1 MSMEAK
7 PINIKIMDKE
17 YLISCSEEE
26 RDQLYGA
33 AEMVNSKMGQ
43 IKNAG
48 SVIGSE
54 RIAVMA
60 ALNIAHE
67 LLAYRDKNEVYTSK
81 LDDTIKRL
89 QGKIHNALGKGEQL
103 EI

>member
-1 MSMEAK
+1 MSPEAK

-17 YLISCSEEE
+17 YLISCPEDE
-26 RDQLYGA
+26 REQLYNA
-33 AEMVNSKMGQ
+33 AEMVNSKMAQ

-67 LLAYRDKNEVYTSK
+67 LLDYRDKNAVYTSR
-81 LDDTIKRL
+81 LDDTIRRL

>member
-1 MSMEAK
+1 MSPEAK

-17 YLISCSEEE
+17 YLISCPENE
-26 RDQLYGA
+26 RDQLYNA
-33 AEMVNSKMGQ
+33 AEMVNSKMSQ

-67 LLAYRDKNEVYTSK
+67 LLDYRDKNAVYTSR
-81 LDDTIKRL
+81 LDDTIRRL

>member
-1 MSMEAK
+1 MSESAK

-17 YLISCSEEE
+17 YLISCPEQE
-26 RDQLYGA
+26 RDQLYNA
-33 AEMVNSKMGQ
+33 AEMVNAKMDQ
-43 IKNAG
+43 IKQSG

-54 RIAVMA
+54 RIAVMT

-67 LLAYRDKNEVYTSK
+67 LLDYLDKNAVYTSR
-81 LDDTIKRL
+81 LDDTIRRL
-89 QGKIHNALGKGEQL
+89 QGKIHSALGKGEQL

>member
-1 MSMEAK
+1 MSSEAK
-7 PINIKIMDKE
+7 PINIKILDKE
-17 YLISCSEEE
+17 YLISCPEEE
-26 RDQLYGA
+26 RDQLYNA
-33 AEMVNSKMGQ
+33 AEMVNSKMNQ

-67 LLAYRDKNEVYTSK
+67 LLDYRDKNAVYTSR
-81 LDDTIKRL
+81 LDDTIRRL

>member
-1 MSMEAK
+1 MSATSK

-33 AEMVNSKMGQ
+33 AEMVNNKMDQ
-43 IKNAG
+43 IKNGG
-48 SVIGSE
+48 SVIGTE

-67 LLAYRDKNEVYTSK
+67 LLAYRDKNEIYTSR
-81 LDDTIKRL
+81 LDDTIRRL
-89 QGKIHNALGKGEQL
+89 QGKIHSALGKGEQL

>member
-1 MSMEAK
+1 MSSDPK
-7 PINIKIMDKE
+7 PVNISILDKE
-17 YLISCSEEE
+17 YLITCSDDE
-26 RDQLYGA
+26 RDQLHNA
-33 AEMVNSKMGQ
+33 VELLNSKIDQVRDGG
-43 IKNAG
+43 N
-48 SVIGSE
+48 VIGSE

-67 LLAYRDKNEVYTSK
+67 LIAYKQKNQVYTST
-81 LDDTIKRL
+81 LDDTIRRL

>member
-1 MSMEAK
+1 MSTDAK
-7 PINIKIMDKE
+7 PITIRIMDKE
-17 YLISCSEEE
+17 YLISCPEQE
-26 RDQLYGA
+26 RDQLYNA
-33 AEMVNSKMGQ
+33 ADMINNKMEQ
-43 IKNAG
+43 IKQAG

-67 LLAYRDKNEVYTSK
+67 LLDYRDKNEVYTSR
-81 LDDTIKRL
+81 LDDTIRRL

>member
-1 MSMEAK
+1 MSPEAK

-17 YLISCSEEE
+17 YLISCPENE
-26 RDQLYGA
+26 RDQLYNA
-33 AEMVNSKMGQ
+33 AEMVNSKMAQ

-67 LLAYRDKNEVYTSK
+67 LLDYRDKNAVYTSR
-81 LDDTIKRL
+81 LDDTIRRL

>member
-1 MSMEAK
+1 MSSQVK
-7 PINIKIMDKE
+7 PINITIMDKE
-17 YLISCSEEE
+17 YLISCPEQE

-33 AEMVNSKMGQ
+33 AEMVNSKMQQ
-43 IKNAG
+43 IKEAG

-67 LLAYRDKNEVYTSK
+67 LLNYREKNEVYTSR

>member
-1 MSMEAK
+1 MSAEGK

-17 YLISCSEEE
+17 YLISCPEEE
-26 RDQLYGA
+26 RDQLYSA
-33 AEMVNSKMGQ
+33 AEMVSSKMDQ
-43 IKNAG
+43 IKKGG
-48 SVIGSE
+48 SIIGSE

-67 LLAYRDKNEVYTSK
+67 LLAYRDKNEIYTSRM
-81 LDDTIKRL
+81 DDTIRRL
-89 QGKIHNALGKGEQL
+89 QGKIYNALGKGEQL

>member
-1 MSMEAK
+1 MSEKSK
-7 PINIKIMDKE
+7 PINISILDKE
-17 YLISCSEEE
+17 YLISCTEDE
-26 RDQLYGA
+26 RDQLHDAVDILNGKISQLK
-33 AEMVNSKMGQ
+33 ES
-43 IKNAG
+43 G

-67 LLAYRDKNEVYTSK
+67 IIAYKQKNQVYTST
-81 LDDTIKRL
+81 LDNTIRRL